1 MKKIGWLPIVLLG
14 VSTLA
19 LLVLFVLK
27 VIDNNKQMAI
37 IGQTPFPSTPAG
49 VRFLYRM

>member
-1 MKKIGWLPIVLLG
+1 MKKIGWLPIALLG
-14 VSTLA
+14 LSTLA

-37 IGQTPFPSTPAG
+37 IGQTQTTS
-49 VRFLYRM
+49 